1 MPWNPAEMQSCRVKC
16 HIIHAPHV
24 SETLQFLQHAEYN
37 LIKNLHAGTVV
48 KERAFLCMQ

>member
-1 MPWNPAEMQSCRVKC
+1 MPWNPAEMQSCHVKC
-16 HIIHAPHV
+16 HIIHPPHV

-48 KERAFLCMQ
+48 KECAFLCMQ